1 MATKR
6 MILEVQPDTEESI
19 KKNCELSGLTPGQV
33 IDRLASNYKTTDP
46 GLASLIICDNILYTV
61 QDQTEEEYNQTI
73 CEVVKMLLLSS
84 KAEASSTAKLKE
96 LLEILEDKLCDDLR
110 DKIQNN
116 SFSTISSK
124 IIQ

>member
-1 MATKR
+1 MTTKR
-6 MILEVQPDTEESI
+6 IILEVQSETEESI
-19 KKNCELSGLTPGQV
+19 MKNCELSGLTPGQV

-73 CEVVKMLLLSS
+73 SEVVKMLLLSS
-84 KAEASSTAKLKE
+84 KAEAPSIDKLKE
-96 LLEILEDKLCDDLR
+96 LLETLEDKLCDELR
-110 DKIQNN
+110 EKIQNN

-124 IIQ
+124 IVQ